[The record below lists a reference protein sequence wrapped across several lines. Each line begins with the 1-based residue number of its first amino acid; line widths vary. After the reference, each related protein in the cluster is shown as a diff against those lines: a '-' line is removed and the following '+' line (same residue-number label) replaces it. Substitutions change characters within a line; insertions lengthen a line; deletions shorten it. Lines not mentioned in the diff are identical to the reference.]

1 MSSTKKRI
9 DDVKK
14 VYIATLSP
22 NASACEVQAWDVVK
36 ICGNGVSIVRGNI
49 SRHILKTEIGFVD
62 GNCFAL
68 IDEDEAEEAIGL
80 TEKEALD
87 VWRAQYIESAKRY
100 ERLARKCRKLANLPA
115 ICDV

>member
-1 MSSTKKRI
+1 MSSTEKKI

-22 NASACEVQAWDVVK
+22 NGSLEVQPWDAAKV
-36 ICGNGVSIVRGNI
+36 CGNGVSIVRGNI

-100 ERLARKCRKLANLPA
+100 ERLARKCRKLSKLPA
-115 ICDV
+115 IRAV